1 MDTQTPARTSEAL
14 DRDLLERAGF
24 RPVRVTRTEPV
35 AEAVLALTLDSRQ
48 PFAPG
53 AHLEVA
59 VPAPAPAPAPG
70 AGMAPSPA
78 AGFEA
83 GSPPEAPAA
92 EPLIRHYSLCSDP
105 TGATPWQIAVLR
117 HEDGDGGSEWIHSH
131 VQAGDELFVRAPRA
145 SFHFR
150 AALPALFI
158 AGGVGITPLRSMLTF
173 AHGLGLDW
181 RLLYI
186 GRSEASMAFARELE
200 AEFGAEHVEVWATAQ
215 RGGRPDLAAAAE
227 EWLAAHPTAVVY
239 TCGPTALM
247 DAVTSGLSALPH
259 RVEREDFDPE
269 SAEAASGA
277 GAGTPTTVGPPFTV
291 ELADGSE
298 VAVERNESIL
308 EAFSRAGIRSLSSC
322 RRGTCGT
329 CETRIL
335 CGEADHRDA
344 VLSPEEQAEQSSM
357 MVCVSRAAGERI
369 TLDVQR

>member
-1 MDTQTPARTSEAL
+1 MDTQSPARAPEAL

-24 RPVRVTRTEPV
+24 RPVRVMEAEPV

-59 VPAPAPAPAPG
+59 VPAPSPTAAP
-70 AGMAPSPA
+70 
-78 AGFEA
+78 EA
-83 GSPPEAPAA
+83 GAA
-92 EPLIRHYSLCSDP
+92 APLIRHYSLCSDP

-131 VQAGDELFVRAPRA
+131 VRAGDELFVRAPRA
-145 SFHFR
+145 SFRFR

-173 AHGLGLDW
+173 ADGLGLDW

-186 GRSEASMAFARELE
+186 GRSAASMAFARELE
-200 AEFGAEHVEVWATAQ
+200 AEFGTEHVEVWATAE
-215 RGGRPDLAAAAE
+215 RGGRPDLAAVAGQ
-227 EWLAAHPTAVVY
+227 WLREHPTAVVY

-247 DAVTSGLSALPH
+247 DAVAAGLESLPN
-259 RVEREDFDPE
+259 RVEREVFDPDA
-269 SAEAASGA
+269 AEAASGAGSA

-291 ELADGSE
+291 ELADGGE